1 MEKAAVDE
9 VKISVDKKSKRKLKV
24 ERGTGG
30 DDNTGL
36 VKNNN
41 DGEDGK
47 PFPTEN

>member
-9 VKISVDKKSKRKLKV
+9 AKISVDKKSKRRLKG

-36 VKNNN
+36 VKNNI
-41 DGEDGK
+41 DDDVH
-47 PFPTEN
+47 PFTTEN